1 MAPGGWVA
9 GALRAGAEPLWTGR
23 SRPYDES
30 TLRKEARA
38 LARQGGAELIARAV
52 EATVTRAVSDSG
64 TKADAYTDMYDQ
76 VLWTKQPAHAGPIGH
91 LGNRVLAATYF
102 GMTFVRPK
110 DGPALAYHLSWH
122 KPASPLQDGLEALY
136 VAPRRAEWLTA
147 NIRLHIWDRGGSGT
161 PTLRWALRRGIGYL
175 TVAKKS
181 THWTRFHRPP
191 RLRTQL
197 GVPVFARRDVSA
209 GKGGPKGSTPEEI
222 IFPARPRKGRASTR
236 ALRYRTAARLT
247 KAELRE
253 LDRVYKTRWPS
264 NENTIKALV
273 TVGFDRNLDRGLT
286 PTTSRGT
293 DGRLARLEVR
303 EQVLQKKI
311 EAFAPTTVPQ
321 SIRTARP
328 LLRQKKAYAKERA
341 EIAAIPKNKGARMP
355 TGAELLCKNL
365 MLLMYNVL
373 ALLLMQSPLPEVR
386 TMTPARVQE
395 LLLGRGLL
403 ACLDKHGMTLW
414 VDPVPTPSDHVLQEE
429 LVRLLNDRSLS
440 LQGRPLRVRI
450 HDPPAKM
457 RPLRLSA

>member
-1 MAPGGWVA
+1 M
-9 GALRAGAEPLWTGR
+9 
-23 SRPYDES
+23 
-30 TLRKEARA
+30 
-38 LARQGGAELIARAV
+38 
-52 EATVTRAVSDSG
+52 
-64 TKADAYTDMYDQ
+64 
-76 VLWTKQPAHAGPIGH
+76 
-91 LGNRVLAATYF
+91 
-102 GMTFVRPK
+102 
-110 DGPALAYHLSWH
+110 
-122 KPASPLQDGLEALY
+122 
-136 VAPRRAEWLTA
+136 
-147 NIRLHIWDRGGSGT
+147 
-161 PTLRWALRRGIGYL
+161 
-175 TVAKKS
+175 
-181 THWTRFHRPP
+181 
-191 RLRTQL
+191 
-197 GVPVFARRDVSA
+197 
-209 GKGGPKGSTPEEI
+209 
-222 IFPARPRKGRASTR
+222 
-236 ALRYRTAARLT
+236 
-247 KAELRE
+247 
-253 LDRVYKTRWPS
+253 
-264 NENTIKALV
+264 V